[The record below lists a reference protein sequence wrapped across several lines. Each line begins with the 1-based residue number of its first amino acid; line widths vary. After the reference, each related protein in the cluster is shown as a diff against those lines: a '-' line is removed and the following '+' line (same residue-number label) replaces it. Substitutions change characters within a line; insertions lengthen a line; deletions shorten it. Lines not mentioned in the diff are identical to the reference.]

1 MSTDSSL
8 LNCFCV
14 GSLST
19 ISRSKEE
26 TIRTVRLIITHWSLQ
41 TNRSEATNSWPKS
54 SGRVSV
60 SWPVLNSRAAA
71 NRVLSHVRKLI
82 YRLPIRNF
90 KKWIWFSRA
99 SLPVAANNT
108 TRSTSRRWHYIVP
121 EIPQQFAAAVRRKWT
136 SSQYGNTS
144 RQLVA
149 GCGLLQQLHPSRHG
163 MENKHCRPIRRHGQ
177 RRTVYPTHQIFTN
190 CNRHFI
196 THRFRPLPAFIDQT
210 WFCYPFLMKRLQFS
224 LTKCSLARFVFI
236 F

>member
-1 MSTDSSL
+1 M
-8 LNCFCV
+8 
-14 GSLST
+14 
-19 ISRSKEE
+19 
-26 TIRTVRLIITHWSLQ
+26 
-41 TNRSEATNSWPKS
+41 
-54 SGRVSV
+54 
-60 SWPVLNSRAAA
+60 
-71 NRVLSHVRKLI
+71 
-82 YRLPIRNF
+82 
-90 KKWIWFSRA
+90 
-99 SLPVAANNT
+99 AANNT

-136 SSQYGNTS
+136 SSQYGNPS

-210 WFCYPFLMKRLQFS
+210 WFLLSFLNEEV
-224 LTKCSLARFVFI
+224 TVFI
-236 F
+236 DKMLSCTVRFYFLNTQNFFNRIWFHWIVDSVITDFVIHKHRHMVIQPVWIVSWSGHN